1 MPFNNTRE
9 VTHMQIN
16 GIWIDCSVRESHGVT
31 AQCTQFPVEDGP
43 NISDHVRTAPETLHI
58 EGVVT
63 NTPIEAPKSHAG
75 SDVLM
80 STSHPLLDRDGR
92 AILATYDTFKTY
104 PIEGEPVAGW
114 LSVLPFVGQAY
125 DLSRAASDPRTPK
138 VKLQMGVTQPQGI
151 RNNMSMQALQMVLAP
166 TLTSTPLG
174 ATDAN
179 LVGTSFD
186 RVAAVAAALRDTFA
200 RRKPVQVVTAYRVYN
215 NAVLVELTVTRDAS
229 SSANALMFTAQC
241 QMVNVVGVTYGSP
254 VPTQERATPAKAKG
268 TQNTQPT
275 KPGEVSPSLQKK
287 TSALK
292 QGFAAGKRRL
302 LELAPTP

>member
-9 VTHMQIN
+9 VTHMQID
-16 GIWIDCSVRESHGVT
+16 GIWIDCSVRESHGMT

-43 NISDHVRTAPETLHI
+43 NISDHVRTQPETLHI
-58 EGVVT
+58 EGIVT

-80 STSHPLLDRDGR
+80 STSYPLLDRDGR
-92 AILATYDTFKTY
+92 AILTTSDTFKTY

-114 LSVLPFVGQAY
+114 LSVLPFVGQVY

-138 VKLQMGVTQPQGI
+138 KKLQMAVTEPQGI
-151 RNNMSMQALQMVLAP
+151 RNNMSMQALQMVVAP
-166 TLTSTPLG
+166 TITSTPLG
-174 ATDAN
+174 PSDAN
-179 LVGTSFD
+179 AVGSSFD
-186 RVAAVAAALRDTFA
+186 RVAAVAAALRDTYA
-200 RRKPVQVVTAYRVYN
+200 RRKAVQVVTAYRVYN

-241 QMVNVVGVTYGSP
+241 QMVNIVGVTYGSP
-254 VPTQERATPAKAKG
+254 VPTQVRATPAKAKG

-275 KPGEVSPSLQKK
+275 KPGEVSPDLKRK
-287 TSALK
+287 VGFIK
-292 QGFAAGKRRL
+292 QGFTALRDRL
-302 LELAPTP
+302 TGVAPAP